1 MRPPSLAC
9 LVVLTQGLALACGG
23 EIAASGDDAG
33 THGMDIGSGDESAT
47 TADDSSTTDA
57 PTNVVACT
65 MGAGNA
71 AAGPNGAC
79 SIVSQES
86 CSDGAHYTATCSCP
100 AATCACDQA
109 SPTHSSARIGVAY
122 PYCSQNCRDPVLGFE
137 ACGFPMP

>member
-33 THGMDIGSGDESAT
+33 THGMDIGSGD
-47 TADDSSTTDA
+47 
-57 PTNVVACT
+57 
-65 MGAGNA
+65 
-71 AAGPNGAC
+71 
-79 SIVSQES
+79 IVSQES